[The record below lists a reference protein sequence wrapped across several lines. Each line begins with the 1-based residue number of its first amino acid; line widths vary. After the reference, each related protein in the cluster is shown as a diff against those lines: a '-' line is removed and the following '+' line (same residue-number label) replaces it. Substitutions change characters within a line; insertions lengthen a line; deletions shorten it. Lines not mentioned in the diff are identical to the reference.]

1 MWILEIEDADSNVN
15 EWTFDQYS
23 QADNFLMKYL
33 SSHHV
38 SDHHIGRMYATE
50 DCAKVLTGDLV
61 EESGEFYFDK
71 DDSFHANYT
80 ITRMS

>member
-15 EWTFDQYS
+15 EWTFDQY
-23 QADNFLMKYL
+23 QGADDFIGDYF
-33 SSHHV
+33 V
-38 SDHHIGRMYATE
+38 SKGVYDCHIGRMYATE